1 MHAQVAFNLALL
13 MAAIIL
19 KIAKFLHQVRHSCNN
34 HNLCISNGAGIS
46 VWWWHF
52 LMLTLPLLIKS
63 VVSDQY
69 FCCIVI
75 RDLVALSPVSPIQI
89 LSILLVLHHSCLVH
103 WNHSSPSTTFAS
115 TKATHWLSG
124 SSQTSQ
130 PELAGTPARQPIP
143 SFSIHESHLY
153 DFIPDPFYQTSPG
166 TEGENWES
174 GEETTSKVSK
184 ISAAFG
190 LKFNATSLHYSTNW
204 LQRSWVICLV
214 ILILEV
220 ALVYYAN
227 SSRPTVS
234 SQLILSFPCTVLVR
248 LDTLDI
254 TTWVHLIFLG
264 CRGILEPFCGE
275 WDEQGSRL

>member
-1 MHAQVAFNLALL
+1 
-13 MAAIIL
+13 
-19 KIAKFLHQVRHSCNN
+19 
-34 HNLCISNGAGIS
+34 
-46 VWWWHF
+46 
-52 LMLTLPLLIKS
+52 MLTLPLLIKS

-89 LSILLVLHHSCLVH
+89 LSILLVRHHSCLVH
-103 WNHSSPSTTFAS
+103 GNHRSPSTTFAS
-115 TKATHWLSG
+115 TATHWPSG

-184 ISAAFG
+184 SAQ
-190 LKFNATSLHYSTNW
+190 LSVQHSTQPLYYSTNW

-234 SQLILSFPCTVLVR
+234 SQLILSFPCAVLVR
-248 LDTLDI
+248 LD
-254 TTWVHLIFLG
+254 
-264 CRGILEPFCGE
+264 
-275 WDEQGSRL
+275 SRYHYLSTPHFY